1 MRIAAFN
8 VENLFSRVRAMNLE
22 DWEAGKPILTEYSRL
37 NHLLLQ
43 PEYTPATKAEIL
55 ESLGRLGLLKSDTS
69 QYAILRQNRG
79 ELLKRPRD
87 ASPEVVA
94 GGRGDWIGWVEL
106 KTEPVNE
113 IAMKMTARVIQDVN
127 ADILAVVEAENR
139 IALGHFNEQ
148 LLKPIASD
156 YRETMLID
164 GNDERGIDVG
174 ILTKPGFQI
183 ESMVSHIN
191 DMQKGD
197 MQRSDRQQDVPIFSR
212 DCPEFTIRIGEL
224 RVLVMVNHFKSKGF
238 GSQTSSNA
246 KRQLQAQRVREIYD
260 QRRSEGIELIV
271 ITGDLNDIPAGKP
284 LAPLL
289 ADGSELRDI
298 STHPAFSSDGRPGT
312 YGNGTASQKIDYLL
326 LSPALFANVKRGGVF
341 RKGVWGGKNGTL
353 FPHYAE
359 MTQAIHA
366 ASDHA
371 AIWADIEL

>member
-37 NHLLLQ
+37 NNLLLE
-43 PEYTPATKAEIL
+43 PEYAPATQAEIL
-55 ESLGRLGLLKSDTS
+55 ESLDRLGLLKSDTS
-69 QYAILRQNRG
+69 QYAILRQNHG
-79 ELLKRPRD
+79 ALLKRPRN

-94 GGRGDWIGWVEL
+94 TGRGDWIGWVEL
-106 KTEPVNE
+106 KTESVNE

-139 IALGHFNEQ
+139 IALEHFNDQ
-148 LLKPIASD
+148 LLKPIAAD

-197 MQRSDRQQDVPIFSR
+197 TQKDEPIFSR
-212 DCPEFTIRIGEL
+212 DCPEFTIRVGEL

-238 GSQTSSNA
+238 GSQASSNA

-271 ITGDLNDIPAGKP
+271 ITGDLNDTPASKP

-289 ADGSELRDI
+289 ADGSDLRDI
-298 STHPAFSSDGRPGT
+298 STHSAFLSDGRPGT

-326 LSPALFANVKRGGVF
+326 LSPALYARVKGGGVF